1 MVAADAAA
9 AVIQFGGADAE
20 ASGIDAAVAVVGLIG
35 GEFGL
40 LGADL
45 AVLVVELL
53 SAGLQAVEG
62 EFGLVV
68 QLLGNGEVGGAVGGD
83 LPAVVEQAVG
93 LYPAIGQ
100 NNGGSL
106 GLGNAAAVGSST
118 GMAWVGGRG
127 GIGRLGRMGGV
138 GGVAAAGVGAV
149 VLGGI
154 ADQAVVSVVGLPAVD
169 GQAL

>member
-1 MVAADAAA
+1 M
-9 AVIQFGGADAE
+9 
-20 ASGIDAAVAVVGLIG
+20 
-35 GEFGL
+35 
-40 LGADL
+40 
-45 AVLVVELL
+45 VVE
-53 SAGLQAVEG
+53 
-62 EFGLVV
+62 
-68 QLLGNGEVGGAVGGD
+68 LLGNGEVGGAVGGD

-106 GLGNAAAVGSST
+106 GLSNAAAAGSST
-118 GMAWVGGRG
+118 GMAWAGGRG
-127 GIGRLGRMGGV
+127 GIGRLGRM